1 MRGRSTS
8 QFGRHLTPNFYSLA
22 HHAPTLT
29 FPPLIRAM
37 DVTQVYAIVAGGLF
51 AILTML
57 NFCLGLCKFTETY
70 GILVLRHLVYPFS
83 IRRHRLIGP
92 WSRGGLLLRVVHV
105 TVNAFCSG
113 FKVGSVA
120 EATDRTGTLS
130 LINMIPLFLGPHLSF
145 LASMVGLSLQTFHAI
160 HGSSAVVSVL
170 LGATH
175 TILSLHGSSPGSLHE
190 STHLHGLIVCLLL
203 RVCKRSADP

>member
-1 MRGRSTS
+1 
-8 QFGRHLTPNFYSLA
+8 
-22 HHAPTLT
+22 
-29 FPPLIRAM
+29 M

-51 AILTML
+51 AVLTML
-57 NFCLGLCKFTETY
+57 NFCLGLLKFTETY
-70 GILVLRHLVYPFS
+70 GILVLRYLVYPFS
-83 IRRHRLIGP
+83 IHRHRLIGP
-92 WSRGGLLLRVVHV
+92 WSRGGLLLRLLHI
-105 TVNAFCSG
+105 TVNAFCGG
-113 FKVGSVA
+113 FKIGSVA

-175 TILSLHGSSPGSLHE
+175 TILSLHSSSPGSLHE
-190 STHLHGLIVCLLL
+190 STHLYGLIVCLFTPGLQI
-203 RVCKRSADP
+203 SADP